1 MNRQEIIT
9 LAESLGLLYPEPK
22 SSSDYNSP
30 AHMRLI
36 SKLEKFAEESERK
49 VLQVQESL
57 YDSAYLAGV
66 NLGFDL
72 GCTNDSEGKQ
82 KVFDSREGYLKALKN
97 QIS

>member
-36 SKLEKFAEESERK
+36 SKLEKFAQEIERK
-49 VLQVQESL
+49 ALQGLE
-57 YDSAYLAGV
+57 DGV
-66 NLGFDL
+66 EQAIQDL
-72 GCTNDSEGKQ
+72 IKTSEG
-82 KVFDSREGYLKALKN
+82 S
-97 QIS
+97 

>member
-36 SKLEKFAEESERK
+36 SKLEKFAEECYNQGYDIGATEAIER
-49 VLQVQESL
+49 E
-57 YDSAYLAGV
+57 
-66 NLGFDL
+66 
-72 GCTNDSEGKQ
+72 
-82 KVFDSREGYLKALKN
+82 RE
-97 QIS
+97 